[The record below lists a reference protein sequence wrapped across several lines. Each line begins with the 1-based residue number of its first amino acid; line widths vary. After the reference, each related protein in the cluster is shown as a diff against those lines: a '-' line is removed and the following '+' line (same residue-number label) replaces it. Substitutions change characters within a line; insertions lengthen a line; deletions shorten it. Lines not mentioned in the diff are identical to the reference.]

1 MVFWTDSDSDSSVTD
16 DMANIQPLID
26 AVQNMTA
33 AFAAQQQASA
43 TATAGIQNQLQQ
55 AVQANNNLIA
65 ALQVQAV
72 PVGVAGAGGFGSV
85 GGGGL
90 VRIDNS
96 LVESIPKFLGNA
108 DELATKFIDQIEA
121 LAATEG

>member
-1 MVFWTDSDSDSSVTD
+1 
-16 DMANIQPLID
+16 MANIQPLVD

-72 PVGVAGAGGFGSV
+72 PVV
-85 GGGGL
+85 GGGGGGGGFGGVGGGGP

-96 LVESIPKFLGNA
+96 LVESIPTFLGNA
-108 DELATKFIDQIEA
+108 DELATEFIDRIEA